1 MEEQVTKKEQE
12 EVALLSNQNSNI
24 KRLSRRLK
32 LVELQLQDEAAN
44 IKREEVERIEQ
55 LRAKQES

>member
-1 MEEQVTKKEQE
+1 MTKKEQE
-12 EVALLSNQNSNI
+12 EVALLSTQNSNI

-55 LRAKQES
+55 LRAKQ